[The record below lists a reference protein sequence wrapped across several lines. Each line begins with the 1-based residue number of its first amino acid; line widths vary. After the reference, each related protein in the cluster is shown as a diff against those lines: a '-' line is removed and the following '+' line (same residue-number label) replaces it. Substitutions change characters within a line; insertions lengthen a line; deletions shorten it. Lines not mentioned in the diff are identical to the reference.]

1 MHGMLHVLLSLDLKN
16 ATEQRDDFY
25 KKLAGIEFVKVRGV
39 DTVWVRPMK
48 ITPSQETIDDLI
60 RSMHTILKDTT
71 ERLEIEKISY
81 VLQMGNTAPIG
92 VVVEKVRGNY
102 QVDEFDPAIKTD

>member
-1 MHGMLHVLLSLDLKN
+1 MLHVLLSLDLKN

-25 KKLAGIEFVKVRGV
+25 KKLAEIKFVKVYGV
-39 DTVWVRPMK
+39 DAVWVNPMRV
-48 ITPSQETIDDLI
+48 TPSQETIDDLI

-71 ERLEIEKISY
+71 ERLKIDKISY

-92 VVVEKVRGNY
+92 VVIERVRGAY
-102 QVDEFDPAIKTD
+102 RVDEFDPAVKTD

>member
-1 MHGMLHVLLSLDLKN
+1 MLHVLLSLDLKN

-25 KKLAGIEFVKVRGV
+25 NKLAGIEFVKVRGV